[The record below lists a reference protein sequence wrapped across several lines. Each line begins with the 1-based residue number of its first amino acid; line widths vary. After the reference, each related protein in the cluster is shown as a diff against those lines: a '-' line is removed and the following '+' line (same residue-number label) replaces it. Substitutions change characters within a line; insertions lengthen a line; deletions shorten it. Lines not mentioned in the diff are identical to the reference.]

1 MILRALL
8 IFAVSTPLLAQRPI
22 PIPAQTTPPSQT
34 APPAQSAPPSP
45 QNPTADLPDSPSTA
59 SQVHAPIVPT
69 GPTALIDTSMGRLTC
84 KLYER
89 QAPVTVA
96 NFVGLATGSKD
107 FTDPLTLK
115 KVHGQ
120 PFYNGTTFHRVI
132 PNFMIQGGDRRGDGT
147 GDPGYFFEDE
157 FNPALAFDVPGR
169 LAMANSGPATNG
181 SQFFVTEAPV
191 PELTGKHTIFGQC
204 DSHSVALGSS
214 IARVERNANDAPI
227 TPVVIRR
234 ITIVPEGQPIPP
246 APTPSAPPTSA
257 PAASAPK

>member
-1 MILRALL
+1 
-8 IFAVSTPLLAQRPI
+8 
-22 PIPAQTTPPSQT
+22 
-34 APPAQSAPPSP
+34 
-45 QNPTADLPDSPSTA
+45 
-59 SQVHAPIVPT
+59 
-69 GPTALIDTSMGRLTC
+69 MGRLTC
-84 KLYER
+84 KLYDK
-89 QAPVTVA
+89 QAPATVA
-96 NFVGLATGSKD
+96 NFVGLAKGAKD

-157 FNPALAFDVPGR
+157 FDPALAFDVPGR
-169 LAMANSGPATNG
+169 LAMANAGPATNG
-181 SQFFVTEAPV
+181 SQFFITEAPV

-204 DSHSVALGSS
+204 DAHSVALVSS

-227 TPVVIRR
+227 TPVVINK

-246 APTPSAPPTSA
+246 PPASPTAA
-257 PAASAPK
+257 PAATAAPATANPK